1 MKVFITLVKWIHLS
15 RCEVKITKKC
25 LILIFVP
32 NIVSLELFLLQLK
45 TVSITV
51 ISELANT
58 RIVFNNNEKLTL
70 GAKIQTQIN
79 ETFLRDFQTLCR
91 VKM

>member
-1 MKVFITLVKWIHLS
+1 MKVFLQHSCKWIHLS
-15 RCEVKITKKC
+15 RCEVKITEKC

-32 NIVSLELFLLQLK
+32 KIASLKPFLLQLK
-45 TVSITV
+45 TVLITV

-58 RIVFNNNEKLTL
+58 RIVFNNNEKLIL

-79 ETFLRDFQTLCR
+79 ETFLRIFKHFAD
-91 VKM
+91 